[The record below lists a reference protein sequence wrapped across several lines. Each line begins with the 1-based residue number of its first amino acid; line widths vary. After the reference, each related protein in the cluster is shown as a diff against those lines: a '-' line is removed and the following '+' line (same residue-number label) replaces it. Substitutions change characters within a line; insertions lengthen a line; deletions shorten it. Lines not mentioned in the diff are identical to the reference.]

1 MIIKLSKIVIILYI
15 VISILEIRNIHV
27 YYLQSDLLT
36 LNGDINRINVQS
48 EIENLSPLLLKNVY
62 DESLDKESLLRKN
75 PGYMILDMG
84 KYISFK
90 ELKDIYYIY
99 ENDKVVKDLDI
110 KTDKIFN
117 LFENKITTNRCS
129 YLSLYGENIQ
139 SVLLKSVHNMT
150 TYTSSENITF
160 YLFNPKHF
168 QDIFGKELQKIKKW
182 SLKVELERGDILYIP
197 SEWNYIYE
205 GKGNLLK
212 TTFDN
217 YFSVG
222 YNFIRE

>member
-1 MIIKLSKIVIILYI
+1 
-15 VISILEIRNIHV
+15 
-27 YYLQSDLLT
+27 
-36 LNGDINRINVQS
+36 
-48 EIENLSPLLLKNVY
+48 
-62 DESLDKESLLRKN
+62 
-75 PGYMILDMG
+75 
-84 KYISFK
+84 
-90 ELKDIYYIY
+90 
-99 ENDKVVKDLDI
+99 
-110 KTDKIFN
+110 
-117 LFENKITTNRCS
+117 
-129 YLSLYGENIQ
+129 
-139 SVLLKSVHNMT
+139 MT
-150 TYTSSENITF
+150 TYTSSEKITF

>member
-1 MIIKLSKIVIILYI
+1 MITTLIKIIFVIYL
-15 VISILEIRNIHV
+15 VMSILEIRNIHV
-27 YYLQSDLLT
+27 YNLKSDLLV
-36 LNGDINRINVQS
+36 LKDNINEINVQS
-48 EIENLSPLLLKNVY
+48 EIENLSPLLLKNIY
-62 DESLDKESLLRKN
+62 DDNLDNENLLKKN
-75 PGYMILDMG
+75 PGYMILDMK

-90 ELKDIYYIY
+90 ELKDTYNIY
-99 ENDKVVKDLDI
+99 ENEKIVKDLDI
-110 KTDKIFN
+110 DVEKIFK
-117 LFENKITTNRCS
+117 LFDNKLTTNKRS
-129 YLSLYGENIQ
+129 YLSLYGDNIQ
-139 SVLLKSVHNMT
+139 SVLLKCVHNMT
-150 TYTSSENITF
+150 SYTCSKNITF

-168 QDIFGKELQKIKKW
+168 HDIFGKELQKIKKW
-182 SLKVELERGDILYIP
+182 SLKVELEKGDILYIP

>member
-1 MIIKLSKIVIILYI
+1 MITTLIKIIFVIYL
-15 VISILEIRNIHV
+15 VMSILEIRNIHV
-27 YYLQSDLLT
+27 YNLKSDLLV
-36 LNGDINRINVQS
+36 LKDNINEINVQS
-48 EIENLSPLLLKNVY
+48 EIENLSPLLLKNIY
-62 DESLDKESLLRKN
+62 DDNLDNENLLKKN
-75 PGYMILDMG
+75 PGYMILDME

-90 ELKDIYYIY
+90 ELKDIYNIY
-99 ENDKVVKDLDI
+99 ENEKIVKDLDI
-110 KTDKIFN
+110 DVEQIFK
-117 LFENKITTNRCS
+117 LFDNKLTTNKRS
-129 YLSLYGENIQ
+129 YLSLYGDNIQ
-139 SVLLKSVHNMT
+139 SVLLKCVHNMT
-150 TYTSSENITF
+150 SYTCSKNITF

-168 QDIFGKELQKIKKW
+168 HDIFGKELQKIKKW
-182 SLKVELERGDILYIP
+182 ALKVELEKGDILYIP

>member
-1 MIIKLSKIVIILYI
+1 MITTLIKIIFVIYL
-15 VISILEIRNIHV
+15 VMSILEIRNIHV
-27 YYLQSDLLT
+27 YNLKSDLLV
-36 LNGDINRINVQS
+36 LKDNINEINVQS
-48 EIENLSPLLLKNVY
+48 EIENLSPLLLKNIY
-62 DESLDKESLLRKN
+62 DDNLDNENLLKKN
-75 PGYMILDMG
+75 PGYMILDME

-90 ELKDIYYIY
+90 ELKDIYNIY
-99 ENDKVVKDLDI
+99 ENEKIVKDLDI
-110 KTDKIFN
+110 DVEQIFK
-117 LFENKITTNRCS
+117 LFDNKLTTNKRS
-129 YLSLYGENIQ
+129 YLSLYGDNIQ
-139 SVLLKSVHNMT
+139 SVLLKCVHNMT
-150 TYTSSENITF
+150 SYTCSKNITF

-168 QDIFGKELQKIKKW
+168 HDIFGKELQKIKKW
-182 SLKVELERGDILYIP
+182 SLKVELEKGDILYIP